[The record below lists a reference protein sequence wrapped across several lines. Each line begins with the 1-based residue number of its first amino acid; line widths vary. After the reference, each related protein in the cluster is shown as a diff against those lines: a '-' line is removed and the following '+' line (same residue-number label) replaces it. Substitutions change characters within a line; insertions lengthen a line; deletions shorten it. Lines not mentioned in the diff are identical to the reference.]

1 MRYRPHKGTRPEVV
15 ERARWFAVQ
24 AHPERT
30 KSTPHRALSLREIS
44 AALANEGCL
53 TPSGRSY
60 SPMAVRSML
69 RSEAT

>member
-30 KSTPHRALSLREIS
+30 KSTPHRALSLRRYRQ
-44 AALANEGCL
+44 LL
-53 TPSGRSY
+53 QMR
-60 SPMAVRSML
+60 AV
-69 RSEAT
+69 